1 MKILILD
8 DYQDVVRH
16 LDCFARLHGHDT
28 RVLTAPAAGVGQ
40 LAVRLRDAE
49 ALVLTRERT
58 RITEGLLARLPKL
71 RLISQT
77 GKVGPHI
84 DVDACTRRGVAVAE
98 GAGYSPATA
107 EFTWLLILAAMR
119 RLPAYVANL
128 YAGAWQQSVP
138 PPPDWPLAGLG
149 VALAGKTLGVW
160 SYGKIGAL
168 VAGYG
173 RAFGMRV
180 LVHGSEQA
188 RARAEADGYAATAR
202 REEVFEQADVLTL
215 HLRLADGTR
224 GCVTAQDLARMRRT
238 ALFVN
243 TSRAELVAP
252 GALVDALQRGRPGMA
267 AVDVYEREPV
277 RDEPLLTLPNV
288 VASPHLGFV
297 ERTSYETLF
306 GGAFDNVVAFA
317 AGTPRN
323 LVNAMGLAA
332 RQPDR
337 RSGPLS

>member
-16 LDCFARLHGHDT
+16 LDCFARLQGHEV
-28 RVLTAPAAGVGQ
+28 RVLTTPAAGAGQ
-40 LAVRLRDAE
+40 QAVRLRAAE
-49 ALVLTRERT
+49 AIVLTRERT
-58 RITEGLLARLPKL
+58 RVTDALLARLPAL

-77 GKVGPHI
+77 GKVGTHV
-84 DVDACTRRGVAVAE
+84 DVDACTRHGIAVAE
-98 GAGYSPATA
+98 GSGYSAATA

-119 RLPAYVANL
+119 RLPAYMANL
-128 YAGAWQQSVP
+128 YAGQWQQSVP
-138 PPPDWPLAGLG
+138 ASPQWPLAGLG
-149 VALAGKTLGVW
+149 VALTGKTLGIW

-173 RAFGMRV
+173 KAFGMQV
-180 LVHGSEQA
+180 LVHGSSAA
-188 RARAEADGYAATAR
+188 RARAETDGHATTAR
-202 REEVFEQADVLTL
+202 REEVFERADVLTL
-215 HLRLADGTR
+215 HLRLADSTR
-224 GCVTAQDLARMRRT
+224 GCVTAADLARMQPT
-238 ALFVN
+238 ALIVN

-252 GALVDALQRGRPGMA
+252 GALVDALRRGRPGMA

-288 VASPHLGFV
+288 VATPHIGFV

-317 AGTPRN
+317 AGQPRN
-323 LVNAMGLAA
+323 LVNAAALAA
-332 RQPDR
+332 R
-337 RSGPLS
+337 

>member
-16 LDCFARLHGHDT
+16 LDCFARLDGHDA
-28 RVLTAPAAGVGQ
+28 RVLTATATGLGQ
-40 LAVRLRDAE
+40 LASRLQEAE

-58 RITEGLLARLPKL
+58 RITDALLARLPKL

-84 DVDACTRRGVAVAE
+84 DLEACSRRGVAVAE
-98 GAGYSPATA
+98 GTGYSVATA

-119 RLPAYVANL
+119 RLPSYMANL

-138 PPPDWPLAGLG
+138 ARHDWPLAGLG
-149 VALAGKTLGVW
+149 VALAGRTLGVW

-173 RAFGMRV
+173 KAFNMKV

-188 RARAEADGYAATAR
+188 RARAAADGYAIAPV
-202 REEVFEQADVLTL
+202 REELFERADVLTL
-215 HLRLADGTR
+215 HLRLAETTR
-224 GCVTAQDLARMRRT
+224 GCVTRQDLARMQPT
-238 ALFVN
+238 ALLVN
-243 TSRAELVAP
+243 TSRAELVEA
-252 GALVDALQRGRPGMA
+252 GALAAALRDGRPGMA

-277 RDEPLLTLPNV
+277 RDEPLLRLPNV
-288 VASPHLGFV
+288 IASPHLGFV
-297 ERTSYETLF
+297 ERTAYETMF

-317 AGTPRN
+317 AGEPRN
-323 LVNAMGLAA
+323 IVNAAALAA
-332 RQPDR
+332 R
-337 RSGPLS
+337 

>member
-16 LDCFARLHGHDT
+16 LDCYARLQGHDV
-28 RVLTAPAAGVGQ
+28 RVLTSAASGVGQ

-58 RITEGLLARLPKL
+58 RVTEALLARLPNL

-98 GAGYSPATA
+98 GTGYSVATA

-119 RLPAYVANL
+119 RLPAYMANL

-138 PPPDWPLAGLG
+138 AREDWPLAGLG

-173 RAFGMRV
+173 KAFGMTV

-188 RARAEADGYAATAR
+188 CARAQADGHATTAR
-202 REEVFEQADVLTL
+202 REDLFERADVLTL
-215 HLRLADGTR
+215 HLRLADSTR
-224 GCVTAQDLARMRRT
+224 GVVTSGDLERMQRT

-243 TSRAELVAP
+243 TSRAELVEP
-252 GALVDALQRGRPGMA
+252 GALASALQRGRPGMA

-277 RDEPLLTLPNV
+277 RDEPLLRLSNV

-317 AGTPRN
+317 AGRPTN
-323 LVNAMGLAA
+323 VVNAAALAT
-332 RQPDR
+332 R
-337 RSGPLS
+337 

>member
-16 LDCFARLHGHDT
+16 LDCYARLRGHDV
-28 RVLTAPAAGVGQ
+28 RILTAPAAGAGQ
-40 LAVRLRDAE
+40 LAARLRDAE

-58 RITEGLLARLPKL
+58 RITDGLLARLPAL

-77 GKVGPHI
+77 GKVGPHV
-84 DVDACTRRGVAVAE
+84 DVEACTRHGIAVAE
-98 GAGYSPATA
+98 GSGYSPATA

-119 RLPAYVANL
+119 RLPAYMANL
-128 YAGAWQQSVP
+128 YAGAWQQSVA

-149 VALAGKTLGVW
+149 VALTGKTLGVW

-173 RAFGMRV
+173 KAFGMLV

-188 RARAEADGYAATAR
+188 RARADADGHATTAH
-202 REEVFEQADVLTL
+202 REELFEQADVLTL
-215 HLRLADGTR
+215 HLRLADRTR
-224 GCVTAQDLARMRRT
+224 GSVTAQDLARMRRT

-252 GALVDALQRGRPGMA
+252 GALVDALQRGHPGMA

-297 ERTSYETLF
+297 ERASYETLF

-317 AGTPRN
+317 EGRPRN
-323 LVNAMGLAA
+323 LVNAAGLAA
-332 RQPDR
+332 R
-337 RSGPLS
+337 

>member
-8 DYQDVVRH
+8 DYQDAVRH
-16 LDCFARLHGHDT
+16 LDCFARLKGHEV
-28 RVLTAPAAGVGQ
+28 RILTASAAGAGQ
-40 LAVRLRDAE
+40 LAIRLRDAE

-58 RITEGLLARLPKL
+58 RITDGLLARLPNL

-77 GKVGPHI
+77 GKAGPHI
-84 DVDACTRRGVAVAE
+84 DIEACTRRGIAVAE
-98 GAGYSPATA
+98 GAGYSAATA

-119 RLPAYVANL
+119 RLPAYMANL

-138 PPPDWPLAGLG
+138 ALPDWPLAGLG
-149 VALAGKTLGVW
+149 VALTGKTLGIW

-173 RAFGMRV
+173 KAFGMRV

-188 RARAEADGYAATAR
+188 RARADADGYASTAR
-202 REEVFEQADVLTL
+202 REAFFEQADVLTL
-215 HLRLADGTR
+215 HLRLADSTR
-224 GCVTAQDLARMRRT
+224 GGVTAQDLARMQRT

-252 GALVDALQRGRPGMA
+252 GALVDALKRGHPGMA
-267 AVDVYEREPV
+267 AIDVYEREPL

-288 VASPHLGFV
+288 VATPHLGFV
-297 ERTSYETLF
+297 ERTAYETLF

-317 AGTPRN
+317 AGQPRN
-323 LVNAMGLAA
+323 VVNATGLAA
-332 RQPDR
+332 Q
-337 RSGPLS
+337 

>member
-16 LDCFARLHGHDT
+16 LDCFARLQGHEV

-58 RITEGLLARLPKL
+58 RMTDALLARLPNL

-77 GKVGPHI
+77 GKAGPHI
-84 DVDACTRRGVAVAE
+84 DLDACTRRGIAVAE
-98 GAGYSPATA
+98 GAGYSAATA
-107 EFTWLLILAAMR
+107 EFTWLLILAAAR
-119 RLPAYVANL
+119 RLPAYMANL
-128 YAGAWQQSVP
+128 YAGVWQQSVP

-149 VALAGKTLGVW
+149 VALSGKTLGVW
-160 SYGKIGAL
+160 SYGKIGSL

-180 LVHGSEQA
+180 LVHGSEPA
-188 RARAEADGYAATAR
+188 RARAEADGHATTAR
-202 REEVFEQADVLTL
+202 REQLFEQADVLTL
-215 HLRLADGTR
+215 HLRLADSTR
-224 GCVTAQDLARMRRT
+224 GCVTARDLGRMQRT

-243 TSRAELVAP
+243 TSRAELVES
-252 GALVDALQRGRPGMA
+252 GALPGALQRGQPGLA
-267 AVDVYEREPV
+267 AVDVFEHEPV
-277 RDEPLLTLPNV
+277 RDEPLLRLPNV
-288 VASPHLGFV
+288 IASPHLGFV

-317 AGTPRN
+317 AGQPRN
-323 LVNAMGLAA
+323 IVNAAVLAA
-332 RQPDR
+332 R
-337 RSGPLS
+337 

>member
-16 LDCFARLHGHDT
+16 LDCYARLQGHDV
-28 RVLTAPAAGVGQ
+28 RVLTTPATGAGQ

-58 RITEGLLARLPKL
+58 RITDALLARLPRL

-77 GKVGPHI
+77 GKVGPHV
-84 DVDACTRRGVAVAE
+84 DVESCSRRGVAVAE
-98 GAGYSPATA
+98 GTGYSAATA

-119 RLPAYVANL
+119 RLPAYMANL

-138 PPPDWPLAGLG
+138 AREDWPLAGLG
-149 VALAGKTLGVW
+149 VALTGKTLGVW

-173 RAFGMRV
+173 KAFGMQV

-188 RARAEADGYAATAR
+188 RARAEADGHATTAR
-202 REEVFEQADVLTL
+202 REELFERADVLTV
-215 HLRLADGTR
+215 HLRLADSTR
-224 GCVTAQDLARMRRT
+224 GCVTRRDLARMQRT
-238 ALFVN
+238 ALVVN
-243 TSRAELVAP
+243 TSRAELVEA
-252 GALVDALQRGRPGMA
+252 GALVEALQRGRPGMA
-267 AVDVYEREPV
+267 AVDVFEREPV
-277 RDEPLLTLPNV
+277 RDEPLLRLPNV

-317 AGTPRN
+317 AGQPRN
-323 LVNAMGLAA
+323 IVNAAAIAA
-332 RQPDR
+332 R
-337 RSGPLS
+337 

>member
-8 DYQDVVRH
+8 DYQDAVRH
-16 LDCFARLHGHDT
+16 LDCFARLKGHEV
-28 RVLTAPAAGVGQ
+28 RVLTASAAGAGQ
-40 LAVRLRDAE
+40 LAIRLRDAE

-58 RITEGLLARLPKL
+58 RITDGLLARLPNL

-77 GKVGPHI
+77 GKAGPHI
-84 DVDACTRRGVAVAE
+84 DIEACTRRGIAVAE
-98 GAGYSPATA
+98 GAGYSAATA

-119 RLPAYVANL
+119 RLPAYMANL

-138 PPPDWPLAGLG
+138 ALPDWPLAGLG
-149 VALAGKTLGVW
+149 VALTGKTLGIW

-173 RAFGMRV
+173 KAFGMRV

-188 RARAEADGYAATAR
+188 RARADADGYASTAR
-202 REEVFEQADVLTL
+202 REALFEQADGLTL
-215 HLRLADGTR
+215 HLRLADSTR
-224 GCVTAQDLARMRRT
+224 GGVTAQDLARMQRT

-252 GALVDALQRGRPGMA
+252 GALVDALKRGHPGMA
-267 AVDVYEREPV
+267 AIDVYEREPL

-288 VASPHLGFV
+288 VATPHLGFV
-297 ERTSYETLF
+297 ERTAYETLF

-317 AGTPRN
+317 AGQPRN
-323 LVNAMGLAA
+323 VVNATGLAA
-332 RQPDR
+332 Q
-337 RSGPLS
+337 

>member
-16 LDCFARLHGHDT
+16 LDCFARLESHEV

-40 LAVRLRDAE
+40 LAVRLRAAE

-58 RITEGLLARLPKL
+58 RITDGLLARLPNL

-77 GKVGPHI
+77 GKAGPHI

-98 GAGYSPATA
+98 GAGYSPAAA

-119 RLPAYVANL
+119 RLPAYMANL

-138 PPPDWPLAGLG
+138 PLPDWPLAGLG
-149 VALAGKTLGVW
+149 AALAGKTLGVW

-173 RAFGMRV
+173 KAFGMRV
-180 LVHGSEQA
+180 LVHGSAQA
-188 RARAEADGYAATAR
+188 RARAEADGHAATER
-202 REEVFEQADVLTL
+202 REELFETADVLTL
-215 HLRLADGTR
+215 HLRLAETTR
-224 GCVTAQDLARMRRT
+224 GCVTAQDLARMSRT

-252 GALVDALQRGRPGMA
+252 GVLVQALARGHPGMA

-277 RDEPLLTLPNV
+277 RDEPLLALPNV

-317 AGTPRN
+317 AGQPRN
-323 LVNAMGLAA
+323 IVNAAALAA
-332 RQPDR
+332 K
-337 RSGPLS
+337 

>member
-16 LDCFARLHGHDT
+16 LDCFARLHGHDV
-28 RVLTAPAAGVGQ
+28 RVLTARAAGAGQ

-58 RITEGLLARLPKL
+58 RITEGLVARLPRL

-77 GKVGPHI
+77 GKVGPHV
-84 DVDACTRRGVAVAE
+84 DVGACTRRGVAVAE
-98 GAGYSPATA
+98 GAGYSAATA

-119 RLPAYVANL
+119 RLPAYLANL
-128 YAGAWQQSVP
+128 YAGAWQQSLP
-138 PPPDWPLAGLG
+138 SPPDWPLAGLG
-149 VALAGKTLGVW
+149 VALTGKTLGVW

-173 RAFGMRV
+173 KAFGMRV

-188 RARAEADGYAATAR
+188 RARADADGHATTVR
-202 REEVFEQADVLTL
+202 REALFEQADVLTL
-215 HLRLADGTR
+215 HLRLADSTR
-224 GCVTAQDLARMRRT
+224 GVVTAQDLARMRRT

-252 GALVDALQRGRPGMA
+252 GALVDALQRGHPGMA

-317 AGTPRN
+317 DGQPRN
-323 LVNAMGLAA
+323 LVNAAALAA
-332 RQPDR
+332 K
-337 RSGPLS
+337 

>member
-16 LDCFARLHGHDT
+16 LDCFARLDGHEV
-28 RVLTAPAAGVGQ
+28 RVLTAPAAGLGQ
-40 LAVRLRDAE
+40 LAVRLRAAE
-49 ALVLTRERT
+49 AIVLTRERT
-58 RITEGLLARLPKL
+58 RITDGLLARLPKL

-77 GKVGPHI
+77 GKAGPHI

-98 GAGYSPATA
+98 CTGYSPATA

-119 RLPAYVANL
+119 RLPAYMANL
-128 YAGAWQQSVP
+128 YAGAWQRSLP
-138 PPPDWPLAGLG
+138 PQPDWPLAGLG
-149 VALAGKTLGVW
+149 AALAGKTLGVW

-188 RARAEADGYAATAR
+188 RARAEADGHATTAR
-202 REEVFEQADVLTL
+202 REEVFEQVDVLTL
-215 HLRLADGTR
+215 HLRLAETTR
-224 GCVTAQDLARMRRT
+224 GCVTARDLARMSRT

-252 GALVDALQRGRPGMA
+252 GALIEGLARGHPGMA

-277 RDEPLLTLPNV
+277 RDDPLLTLPNV

-317 AGTPRN
+317 AGQPRN
-323 LVNAMGLAA
+323 IVNAAALAA
-332 RQPDR
+332 K
-337 RSGPLS
+337 

>member
-8 DYQDVVRH
+8 DYQDAVRH
-16 LDCFARLHGHDT
+16 LDCFARLKGHDV
-28 RVLTAPAAGVGQ
+28 RILTASAAGAGQ
-40 LAVRLRDAE
+40 LAIRLRDAE

-58 RITEGLLARLPKL
+58 RITDGLLARLPNL

-77 GKVGPHI
+77 GKAGPHI
-84 DVDACTRRGVAVAE
+84 DIEACTRRGIAVAE
-98 GAGYSPATA
+98 GAGYSAATA

-119 RLPAYVANL
+119 RLPAYMANL

-138 PPPDWPLAGLG
+138 ALPDWPLAGLG
-149 VALAGKTLGVW
+149 VALTGKTLGIW

-173 RAFGMRV
+173 KAFGMRV

-188 RARAEADGYAATAR
+188 RARADADGYASTAR
-202 REEVFEQADVLTL
+202 REALFEQADVLTL
-215 HLRLADGTR
+215 HLRLADSTR
-224 GCVTAQDLARMRRT
+224 GGVTAQDLARMQRT

-252 GALVDALQRGRPGMA
+252 GALVDALKRGHPGMA
-267 AVDVYEREPV
+267 AIDVYEREPL

-288 VASPHLGFV
+288 VATPHLGFV
-297 ERTSYETLF
+297 ERTAYETLF

-317 AGTPRN
+317 AGQPRN
-323 LVNAMGLAA
+323 VVNATGLAA
-332 RQPDR
+332 Q
-337 RSGPLS
+337 

>member
-16 LDCFARLHGHDT
+16 LDCFARLRGHDA
-28 RVLTAPAAGVGQ
+28 RVLTAPAAGLGQ

-58 RITEGLLARLPKL
+58 RITEALLARLPKL
-71 RLISQT
+71 RIISQT
-77 GKVGPHI
+77 GKAGPHI
-84 DVDACTRRGVAVAE
+84 DVEACSRRGVAVAE
-98 GAGYSPATA
+98 GPGYPAATS

-119 RLPAYVANL
+119 RLPAYMANL

-138 PPPDWPLAGLG
+138 ARPDWPLAGLG
-149 VALAGKTLGVW
+149 AALAGKTLGVW

-173 RAFGMRV
+173 KAFGMQV

-188 RARAEADGYAATAR
+188 RGRAERDGHATTASR
-202 REEVFEQADVLTL
+202 AELFERADVLTL
-215 HLRLADGTR
+215 HLRLAESTR
-224 GCVTAQDLARMRRT
+224 ACVTRQDLARMRTT
-238 ALFVN
+238 ALLVN
-243 TSRAELVAP
+243 TSRAELVEP
-252 GALVDALQRGRPGMA
+252 GALVEALQRGRPGMA
-267 AVDVYEREPV
+267 AIDVYEREPA
-277 RDEPLLTLPNV
+277 RDEPLLRLPNV

-317 AGTPRN
+317 DGRPCN
-323 LVNAMGLAA
+323 LVNAAALAA
-332 RQPDR
+332 R
-337 RSGPLS
+337 

>member
-1 MKILILD
+1 MKILVLD

-16 LDCFARLHGHDT
+16 LDCFARLDGHDV
-28 RVLTAPAAGVGQ
+28 RVLTARATGIGQ

-58 RITEGLLARLPKL
+58 RVNDALLARLPNL
-71 RLISQT
+71 RLVSQT
-77 GKVGPHI
+77 GRVGPHV
-84 DVDACTRRGVAVAE
+84 DVAACTRRRIAVAE
-98 GAGYSPATA
+98 GTGYSPATA
-107 EFTWLLILAAMR
+107 EFTWLLILAALR
-119 RLPAYVANL
+119 RLPAYMANL
-128 YAGAWQQSVP
+128 YAGQWQCSVP

-149 VALAGKTLGVW
+149 ESLAGRSLGVW

-173 RAFGMRV
+173 RAFGMNV

-188 RARAEADGYAATAR
+188 RARAEGDGHATCAH
-202 REEVFEQADVLTL
+202 REELFERADVLTL
-215 HLRLADGTR
+215 HLRLAPSTHGS
-224 GCVTAQDLARMRRT
+224 VTAQDLARMKRT
-238 ALFVN
+238 ALLVN

-252 GALVDALQRGRPGMA
+252 GALVDALRRGRPGMA
-267 AVDVYEREPV
+267 AVDVYEHEPV

-288 VASPHLGFV
+288 IATPHIGFV

-317 AGTPRN
+317 AGRPRN
-323 LVNAMGLAA
+323 IVNPAALAA
-332 RQPDR
+332 
-337 RSGPLS
+337 G

>member
-8 DYQDVVRH
+8 DYQDAVRH
-16 LDCFARLHGHDT
+16 LDCFARLKGHEV
-28 RVLTAPAAGVGQ
+28 RVLTASAAGAGQ
-40 LAVRLRDAE
+40 LAIRLRDAE

-58 RITEGLLARLPKL
+58 RITDGLLARLPNL

-77 GKVGPHI
+77 GKAGPHI
-84 DVDACTRRGVAVAE
+84 DIEACTRRGIAVAE
-98 GAGYSPATA
+98 GAGYSAATA

-119 RLPAYVANL
+119 RLPAYMANL

-138 PPPDWPLAGLG
+138 AVPDWPLAGLG
-149 VALAGKTLGVW
+149 VALTGKTLGIW

-173 RAFGMRV
+173 KAFGMRV

-188 RARAEADGYAATAR
+188 RARADADGYASTAR
-202 REEVFEQADVLTL
+202 REAFFEQADVLTL
-215 HLRLADGTR
+215 HLRLADSTR
-224 GCVTAQDLARMRRT
+224 GGVTAQDLARMQRT

-252 GALVDALQRGRPGMA
+252 GALVDALKRGHPGMA
-267 AVDVYEREPV
+267 AIDVYEREPL

-288 VASPHLGFV
+288 VATPHLGFV

-306 GGAFDNVVAFA
+306 GGAFDNIVAFA
-317 AGTPRN
+317 AGQPRN
-323 LVNAMGLAA
+323 VVNATGLAA
-332 RQPDR
+332 Q
-337 RSGPLS
+337 